1 MSTSSQPGLYAYRAF
16 VRRAYDGDTVTV
28 DIDLGFGVVLREQT
42 VRLLRINAPEL
53 RGESREAGLRSRDA
67 LRARIANKWVV
78 LRTERDKKEKF
89 GRWLGELW
97 LEGECVNDWMLAEGH
112 ARVYGAGGEK

>member
-1 MSTSSQPGLYAYRAF
+1 MTGPDSKPSHPGLYAYRAF

-28 DIDLGFGVVLREQT
+28 DIDLGFGVLLQGQT

-67 LRARIANKWVV
+67 LRSRVSNKWVV

-89 GRWLGELW
+89 GRWLGEIW
-97 LEGECVNDWMLAEGH
+97 LGDECINDWMLSEGL
-112 ARVYGAGGEK
+112 AVKLP